1 MAHNVVDYQKN
12 TECFN
17 ICFSVWVTFD
27 LQGII
32 ISIVSGTT
40 TTRPGLFQNQM
51 MPGQQQTSSMIGG
64 AAGSSIQH
72 QQSSSSSSGVVN
84 SGVPGVFP
92 DVDMS
97 HLSEEERM
105 LIESV
110 MAKAQMEELELEQSV
125 VSKPQVNSRYS
136 PHHSFSKWKF
146 QEKTFPSNNNPSG
159 TGDPAGSKTLLFI
172 IVFFVWVYWDSYKV
186 KLCSIEKKETF
197 LSFSDWNEMEI

>member
-1 MAHNVVDYQKN
+1 
-12 TECFN
+12 
-17 ICFSVWVTFD
+17 
-27 LQGII
+27 
-32 ISIVSGTT
+32 
-40 TTRPGLFQNQM
+40 

-72 QQSSSSSSGVVN
+72 QQSSSASGVVN

-136 PHHSFSKWKF
+136 P
-146 QEKTFPSNNNPSG
+146 P
-159 TGDPAGSKTLLFI
+159 FI
-172 IVFFVWVYWDSYKV
+172 
-186 KLCSIEKKETF
+186 
-197 LSFSDWNEMEI
+197 

>member
-1 MAHNVVDYQKN
+1 
-12 TECFN
+12 
-17 ICFSVWVTFD
+17 
-27 LQGII
+27 
-32 ISIVSGTT
+32 
-40 TTRPGLFQNQM
+40 
-51 MPGQQQTSSMIGG
+51 MPGQQQTIGG

-72 QQSSSSSSGVVN
+72 QQSSSSSGVVN

-136 PHHSFSKWKF
+136 PPSF
-146 QEKTFPSNNNPSG
+146 
-159 TGDPAGSKTLLFI
+159 I
-172 IVFFVWVYWDSYKV
+172 
-186 KLCSIEKKETF
+186 
-197 LSFSDWNEMEI
+197 